1 MSIPDVIGIVGV
13 LIVLYAY
20 YRLQMGAMPSSSL
33 MFSALNAGGSG
44 LILVS
49 LYFNFNLASF
59 LIEIAWTSISLIG
72 VFKAMRH
79 NS

>member
-1 MSIPDVIGIVGV
+1 MTIADVIGVVGV

-20 YRLQMGAMPSSSL
+20 YRLQTGAMPSSSL
-33 MFSALNAGGSG
+33 IFSALNAGGSG

-72 VFKAMRH
+72 VFKAMK
-79 NS
+79 